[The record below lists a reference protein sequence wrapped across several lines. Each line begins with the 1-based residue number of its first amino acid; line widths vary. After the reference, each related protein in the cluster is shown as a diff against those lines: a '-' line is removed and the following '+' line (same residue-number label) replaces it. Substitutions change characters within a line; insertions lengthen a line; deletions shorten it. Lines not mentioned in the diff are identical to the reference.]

1 MGEGEDF
8 LYRPVLAQVL
18 SPQSLDDGSI
28 DLWGITLLNE
38 ALDVRAENEWRIQE
52 HFKPKS

>member
-1 MGEGEDF
+1 MAGGEDF

-18 SPQSLDDGSI
+18 TPQSLDDGSI

-52 HFKPKS
+52 HFKPRS